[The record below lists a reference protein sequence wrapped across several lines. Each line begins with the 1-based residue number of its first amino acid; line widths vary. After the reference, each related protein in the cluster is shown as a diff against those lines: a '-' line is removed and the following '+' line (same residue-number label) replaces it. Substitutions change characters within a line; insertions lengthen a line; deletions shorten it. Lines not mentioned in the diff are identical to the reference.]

1 MHPFH
6 YLETQMNRG
15 FLRLASTAILL
26 CLLPRQN
33 PAETPAGFTA
43 RTATDKINQVSLDL
57 TEPEAGGT
65 NYYVDCGDAETND
78 DGRAPAKPWHSLDP
92 VNAHSFLPGDAIYL
106 KRGTECHGMLWPR
119 GSGSPTATIHLSAY
133 GQGPRPKVIA
143 VQNDEEAFKLF
154 NQEYWD
160 VDSIEFSGGT
170 VFGVFVSGDAGIL
183 HHIHVRNLLV
193 HDVHGSEVKSKE
205 SGLVVISP
213 GKLGQRFDD
222 ILVEGVTAYD
232 TNQWSGI
239 LVGGG
244 NFGEVPEKDWCSHVI
259 VRNSA
264 VHDLYGDGIIL
275 FRVKDGLIDSSAAWH
290 TGMQPTQSIGTP
302 NAIWTW
308 MCTDCV
314 VSRSEAFL
322 TDSPG
327 VDGGAFDIDWG
338 NTRNSVLDSYAHDTQ
353 GYCIAVFGAGYVTR
367 DSLVK
372 GNLCINN
379 ARSPRM
385 ARYQGAIFLW
395 TWNNG
400 VIENLRVENNT
411 VYWTPPGSFP
421 AILNHGDIRGSENV
435 FRENQIYSGS
445 PWVLDSNNKMPSQDN
460 RYTTCGGNGATWVF
474 DGHSYKAFEE
484 YRVSA
489 GQDQG
494 STWIGESSVAPCLG
508 GDRPVEIKGTSGTRA
523 SKKAAST
530 GPTAQPA
537 WTVVSEISVSICPD
551 GLLDP
556 ASAGQLMIFKNLEMQ
571 FRSSGLRLRMT
582 LNLIHPTS
590 PELLQNAI
598 RDLGISGLTE
608 SRSLGRESAA
618 SSRTRL
624 LAPDGTSVH
633 EWRDFVGPAE
643 IGIAVRQVLGEP
655 LYSGMESE
663 VQ

>member
-1 MHPFH
+1 
-6 YLETQMNRG
+6 MNRG
-15 FLRLASTAILL
+15 FLCLASAAALF
-26 CLLPRQN
+26 CLTPRQSS
-33 PAETPAGFTA
+33 AQTPAGFIA
-43 RTATDKINQVSLDL
+43 RTETDSINQVSLDAKEQE
-57 TEPEAGGT
+57 TGGT
-65 NYYVDCGDAETND
+65 NYYVDCGVVETNG
-78 DGRAPAKPWHSLDP
+78 DGRSPAKPWHSLEAA
-92 VNAHSFLPGDAIYL
+92 NARTFLPGDAIYM
-106 KRGTECHGMLWPR
+106 KRGTECQGLLWPK
-119 GSGSPTATIHLSAY
+119 GSGSPTAVIHLSAY
-133 GQGPRPKVIA
+133 GLGPRPKVIA
-143 VQNDEEAFKLF
+143 GKNDEEAFKLF
-154 NQEYWD
+154 DQEYWD

-170 VFGVFVSGDAGIL
+170 VFGVFVSGETGIL

-193 HDVHGSEVKSKE
+193 HNVHGGEVKSKE

-222 ILVEGVTAYD
+222 VLVEGVTAFD

-338 NTRNSVLDSYAHDTQ
+338 NTRNSVLDSYGHDTQ

-400 VIENLRVENNT
+400 VIENLRVEKNT
-411 VYWTPPGSFP
+411 LYWTPPGSFP
-421 AILNHGDIRGSENV
+421 AILNHGDIRGSQNS

-445 PWVLDSNNKMPSQDN
+445 PWVIDSNNKMTFQDN
-460 RYTTCGGNGATWVF
+460 RYTSCGENVAKWVF

-484 YRVSA
+484 YRIGA
-489 GQDQG
+489 GQERG
-494 STWIGESSVAPCLG
+494 STWKLEKAATRCLG
-508 GDRPVEIKGTSGTRA
+508 GERPREVIGANDARTN
-523 SKKAAST
+523 KKAAST
-530 GPTAQPA
+530 SRKTEPA
-537 WTVVSEISVSICPD
+537 WTVVSEIPVHVDPD

-556 ASAGQLMIFKNLEMQ
+556 ASSGQLIILKNLEMQ
-571 FRSSGLRLRMT
+571 FRSSGLRMMITLRLT
-582 LNLIHPTS
+582 NPNST
-590 PELLQNAI
+590 EALQNAI
-598 RDLGISGLTE
+598 HDLDLTGVST
-608 SRSLGRESAA
+608 SRSPEHESPNLAK
-618 SSRTRL
+618 TRL
-624 LAPDGTSVH
+624 VAPDGTSVR
-633 EWRDFVGPAE
+633 EWHDFVGPAE
-643 IGIAVRQVLGEP
+643 IGLTVRQILGEP

>member
-1 MHPFH
+1 MI
-6 YLETQMNRG
+6 RG
-15 FLRLASTAILL
+15 FLCLAGAAALL
-26 CLLPRQN
+26 CLTAQQN
-33 PAETPAGFTA
+33 PAETPDDLSAPA
-43 RTATDKINQVSLDL
+43 VSLK
-57 TEPEAGGT
+57 TYRGSPSVAEQEAGAT
-65 NYYVDCGDAETND
+65 KYYVDCGAADTNG
-78 DGRAPAKPWHSLDP
+78 DGRSPAKPWNALDP
-92 VNAHSFLPGDAIYL
+92 VNGHSFLPGDAIYL
-106 KRGTECHGMLWPR
+106 KRGTECHGLLWPK
-119 GSGSPTATIHLSAY
+119 GSGTPNAVIHLSAY
-133 GQGPRPKVIA
+133 GPGTRPKVIA
-143 VQNDEEAFKLF
+143 GKSDEEAFKLF
-154 NQEYWD
+154 DQEYWD

-170 VFGVFVSGDAGIL
+170 VFGVFVSGQTGIL

-193 HDVHGSEVKSKE
+193 HNVHGGDVKSKE
-205 SGLVVISP
+205 SGLVVITP
-213 GKLGQRFDD
+213 GKLGQHFDD
-222 ILVEGVTAYD
+222 VLVEGVTAYD

-239 LVGGG
+239 MVGGG

-259 VRNSA
+259 IRNSS

-290 TGMQPTQSIGTP
+290 TGMQPTQTIGTP

-314 VSRSEAFL
+314 VTKSEAFL

-421 AILNHGDIRGSENV
+421 AILNHGDIRGSQNS
-435 FRENQIYSGS
+435 FRENQIYSRS
-445 PWVLDSNNKMPSQDN
+445 PRVIDSNGKMSFQDN
-460 RYTTCGGNGATWVF
+460 RYTTCGGNDATWVF
-474 DGHSYKAFEE
+474 DGRSFKTFDE
-484 YRVSA
+484 YRVGA
-489 GQDQG
+489 GQERG
-494 STWIGESSVAPCLG
+494 STWKAQKGAAPCLAG
-508 GDRPVEIKGTSGTRA
+508 QRPQEAKSPRGKKTASNSGTPQ
-523 SKKAAST
+523 T
-530 GPTAQPA
+530 G
-537 WTVVSEISVSICPD
+537 WTVVSELPIGMGAA
-551 GLLDP
+551 GLFDP
-556 ASAGQLMIFKNLEMQ
+556 AAAGQLMILKNLYMQ
-571 FRSSGLRLRMT
+571 FRGSGLKLRIT
-582 LNLIHPTS
+582 LNLMHSTS
-590 PELLQNAI
+590 PESLQNAI

-608 SRSLGRESAA
+608 SRSLGPESAA
-618 SSRTRL
+618 ASRTRL

-633 EWRDFVGPAE
+633 EWHEFVGPAE

-655 LYSGMESE
+655 LYSGLESG

>member
-1 MHPFH
+1 MH
-6 YLETQMNRG
+6 RS
-15 FLRLASTAILL
+15 FLCLASAAALV
-26 CLLPRQN
+26 CLTPQ
-33 PAETPAGFTA
+33 PARGQTPDGRIA
-43 RTATDKINQVSLDL
+43 RAALVGIHQGSSDVA
-57 TEPEAGGT
+57 EMEAGN
-65 NYYVDCGDAETND
+65 NYYVDCEATEANG
-78 DGRAPAKPWHSLDP
+78 DGRSPAKPWHSLAT
-92 VNAHSFLPGDAIYL
+92 VNDHTFSPGDSIYL
-106 KRGTECHGMLWPR
+106 KRGTECHGILWPK
-119 GSGSPTATIHLSAY
+119 GSGTAMAIIHLSAY
-133 GQGPRPKVIA
+133 GQGARPKVLA
-143 VQNDEEAFKLF
+143 GKGDEEAFKLF
-154 NQEYWD
+154 GQEYWE

-170 VFGVFVSGDAGIL
+170 VFGVFVSGQIGIL
-183 HHIHVRNLLV
+183 HHIQLRNLLV
-193 HDVHGSEVKSKE
+193 HDVHGGEVKSKE
-205 SGLVVISP
+205 SGLVVITP
-213 GKLGQRFDD
+213 GKLGQHFDD
-222 ILVEGVTAYD
+222 VLVEGVTAYNS
-232 TNQWSGI
+232 NQWAGI

-244 NFGEVPEKDWCSHVI
+244 NFGEVSEKDWSSHVI
-259 VRNSA
+259 IRNSS

-314 VSRSEAFL
+314 VSKSEAFL

-338 NTRNSVLDSYAHDTQ
+338 NTRNSVLDSYGHDTQ

-379 ARSPRM
+379 GRSPRM

-395 TWNNG
+395 TWNDG
-400 VIENLRVENNT
+400 VIENLRVEKNT

-421 AILNHGDIRGSENV
+421 AILNHGDIRGSQNI

-445 PWVLDSNNKMPSQDN
+445 PWVLDSNNKMLSQDN
-460 RYTTCGGNGATWVF
+460 RYTTCGGNGATWVL
-474 DGHSYKAFEE
+474 DGHFYKAFED
-484 YRVSA
+484 YRLSA

-494 STWIGESSVAPCLG
+494 SIWIGESSATPCLG
-508 GDRPVEIKGTSGTRA
+508 GQRPLEIENTGSAPA
-523 SKKAAST
+523 SKKAAT
-530 GPTAQPA
+530 RGPMAQSA
-537 WTVVSEISVSICPD
+537 WTVVSEIPVSISPD

-571 FRSSGLRLRMT
+571 FRSSGLRLRII
-582 LNLIHPTS
+582 LNLMHPTS
-590 PELLQNAI
+590 PEWLQNAI
-598 RDLGISGLTE
+598 RDLGMSGLTE
-608 SRSLGRESAA
+608 SQSLGRESAA
-618 SSRTRL
+618 PLRTRL
-624 LAPDGTSVH
+624 LAPDGTSLH

-655 LYSGMESE
+655 LYSGLESE